1 MSCQTILPEVRDLT
15 PSMVALRQHLHAHPE
30 LSYEEFETSRL
41 VAEKLRGWGYEVHRG
56 LAGTGV
62 VATLRKGRSGRVIGL
77 RADMDA
83 LPIVEASGLPY
94 ASHHDGKMHACG
106 HDGHTAMLLAAGQ
119 CLAQSIDFDGT
130 VRLIFQPAEE
140 GYLGAQK
147 MVEEGLFQ
155 LFPCDAVFAM
165 HNWPGLPVGRFG
177 FLSGPFMAS
186 ADTVTIRLNGR
197 GGHGAMPQDTVDSVV
212 AAASL
217 IMVLQTVVA
226 RNMPPLDMG
235 VVGVGSIHGG
245 TSSTV
250 VPTCVELAVTVRAL
264 KESTRR
270 LLLQRIEALAHAQAE
285 AFGATAEVSVSANA
299 FPVLYNHPRETALAR
314 NVALEWL
321 GENGLV
327 ADMQPM
333 TCSEDFSFMLQACPG
348 SYLIMGNG
356 EGAEGGCL
364 LHNPAYDFN
373 DASLPYGAS
382 YWVKL
387 VSAFLK
393 PAG

>member
-1 MSCQTILPEVRDLT
+1 MSCQTILPEVRDVT
-15 PSMVALRQHLHAHPE
+15 PAMVALRQHLHAHPE
-30 LSYEEFETSRL
+30 LGYEEFETSRL
-41 VAEKLRGWGYEVHRG
+41 VADKLRGWGYEVHHG

-62 VATLRKGRSGRVIGL
+62 VATLRKGRGGRVIGL

-83 LPIVEASGLPY
+83 LPIMEASGLPY
-94 ASHHDGKMHACG
+94 ASRHDGKMHACG
-106 HDGHTAMLLAAGQ
+106 HDGHTATLLAAGQ

-140 GYLGAQK
+140 GYLGARK

-155 LFPCDAVFAM
+155 RFPCDAVFAM
-165 HNWPGLPVGRFG
+165 HNWPGLPVGKFG

-197 GGHGAMPQDTVDSVV
+197 GGHGAMPQDTVDTVI

-226 RNMPPLDMG
+226 RNMPPLDTG

-250 VPTCVELAVTVRAL
+250 VPASVELAVTVRAL
-264 KESTRR
+264 KESTRQ

-285 AFGATAEVSVSANA
+285 AFGATADVSVSANA

-314 NVALEWL
+314 EVALEWL
-321 GENGLV
+321 GEDGLV

-373 DASLPYGAS
+373 DASLPYGAN

-387 VSAFLK
+387 ASAFLK

>member
-1 MSCQTILPEVRDLT
+1 MPSQTIPSGIRELM

-41 VAEKLRGWGYEVHRG
+41 VAEKLRGWGYDVHHG

-62 VATLRKGRSGRVIGL
+62 VASLAKGQGSRIIGL

-83 LPIVEASGLPY
+83 LPIMETSGLPY
-94 ASHHDGKMHACG
+94 ASRHDGKMHACG

-119 CLAQSIDFDGT
+119 CLAEKIDFDGT

-140 GYLGAQK
+140 GHVGARK
-147 MVEEGLFQ
+147 MIEDGLFE

-165 HNWPGLPVGRFG
+165 HNWPGLPVGKFG
-177 FLSGPFMAS
+177 FLPGPFMAC
-186 ADTVTIRLNGR
+186 ADTVTIRINGR
-197 GGHGAMPQDTVDSVV
+197 GGHGAMPQDTVDPVV
-212 AAASL
+212 TAAAL
-217 IMVLQTVVA
+217 VLVLQTVVA
-226 RNMPPLDMG
+226 RNLPPLDMG

-245 TSSTV
+245 SSSTV
-250 VPTCVELAVTVRAL
+250 VPTYVELAVTVRAL
-264 KESTRR
+264 KETTRQ

-285 AFGATAEVSVSANA
+285 AFGATADVSVSPNA
-299 FPVLYNHPRETALAR
+299 FPVLYNHPQETALAR
-314 NVALEWL
+314 SVALEWL
-321 GENGLV
+321 GEEGLV

-348 SYLIMGNG
+348 CYLIMGNG

-387 VSAFLK
+387 VSAFLD
-393 PAG
+393 PAD

>member
-1 MSCQTILPEVRDLT
+1 MPCQIILPEIRELM
-15 PSMVALRQHLHAHPE
+15 PSMVALRQRLHAHPE
-30 LSYEEFETSRL
+30 LSYEEFETSHL
-41 VAEKLRGWGYEVHRG
+41 VAEKLREWGYEVHHG

-62 VATLRKGRSGRVIGL
+62 VATLRKGHGIRTIGL

-83 LPIVEASGLPY
+83 LPITETSGLPY
-94 ASHHDGKMHACG
+94 ASRQDGKMHACG

-119 CLAQSIDFDGT
+119 CLAESIDFDGT

-140 GYLGAQK
+140 GYVGAQK
-147 MVEEGLFQ
+147 MIEEGLFE

-165 HNWPGLPVGRFG
+165 HNWPGVPVGKFG

-186 ADTVTIRLNGR
+186 ADTVTIRINGR
-197 GGHGAMPQDTVDSVV
+197 GGHGAMPQDTVDPVV

-217 IMVLQTVVA
+217 VMVLQTVVA
-226 RNMPPLDMG
+226 RNLPPLDTG
-235 VVGVGSIHGG
+235 VVGVGTIHGG
-245 TSSTV
+245 TASSV
-250 VPTCVELAVTVRAL
+250 VPTHVELAVTVRAL
-264 KESTRR
+264 KETTRN

-285 AFGATAEVSVSANA
+285 AFGATADVSISSNA

-314 NVALEWL
+314 SVALEWL
-321 GENGLV
+321 GEEGLV

-356 EGAEGGCL
+356 EGADGGCL
-364 LHNPAYDFN
+364 LHNSAYDFN
-373 DASLPYGAS
+373 DTGLPYGAS

-387 VSAFLK
+387 VSAFLD
-393 PAG
+393 PVD

>member
-1 MSCQTILPEVRDLT
+1 MPSPTILPEIRELT
-15 PSMVALRQHLHAHPE
+15 TPMVALRQHLHAHPE

-41 VAEKLRGWGYEVHRG
+41 VADKLRGWGYEVHHG

-62 VATLRKGRSGRVIGL
+62 VASLRKGRGNRVIGL

-83 LPIVEASGLPY
+83 LPILETSGLPY
-94 ASHHDGKMHACG
+94 ASRHDGKMHACG

-140 GYLGAQK
+140 GHVGARK
-147 MVEEGLFQ
+147 MIEDGLFQ

-165 HNWPGLPVGRFG
+165 HNWPGLPVGTFG
-177 FLSGPFMAS
+177 FLPGPFMAS
-186 ADTVTIRLNGR
+186 ADTVTIGINGR
-197 GGHGAMPQDTVDSVV
+197 GGHGAMPQDTVDPIV

-217 IMVLQTVVA
+217 VMALQTVVA
-226 RNMPPLDMG
+226 RNLPPLEMG
-235 VVGVGSIHGG
+235 VVGVGAIHGG
-245 TSSTV
+245 SSSSV
-250 VPTCVELAVTVRAL
+250 VPTRVELAVTVRAL
-264 KESTRR
+264 KETTRE
-270 LLLQRIEALAHAQAE
+270 LLLRRIEALAHAQAQ
-285 AFGATAEVSVSANA
+285 AFGATAEVTVSTNA

-314 NVALEWL
+314 AVALKWL
-321 GENGLV
+321 GEEGLV

-356 EGAEGGCL
+356 EGTAGGCL

-373 DASLPYGAS
+373 DACLPYGAS

-387 VSAFLK
+387 VSAFLD
-393 PAG
+393 PVD